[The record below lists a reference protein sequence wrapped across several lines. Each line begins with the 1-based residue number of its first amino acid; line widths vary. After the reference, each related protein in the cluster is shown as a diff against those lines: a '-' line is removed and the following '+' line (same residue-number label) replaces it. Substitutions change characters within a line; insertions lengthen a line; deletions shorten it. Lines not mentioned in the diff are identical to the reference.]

1 MNLGVFRCSGTSDAK
16 NSKGTNNRDAHDCWN
31 LVELFPSRRSCLRIC
46 ALRFCGLTMAAWR
59 SSGQVARGEGE
70 SDIFLIRRYEYTRA
84 RGIWYEGGR
93 FACHSRTSVTCEWG
107 KLAVPTSPP
116 EARSKKSST
125 PGARTHAKPT
135 KGQKRTTWGTHTVAR
150 RPPMRAAKGFPRRKS

>member
-1 MNLGVFRCSGTSDAK
+1 MAFLDAPELPTRKTQKVQTIGMLTIVGTLLSY
-16 NSKGTNNRDAHDCWN
+16 SH
-31 LVELFPSRRSCLRIC
+31 PCLRIC
-46 ALRFCGLTMAAWR
+46 ALRFFGLTMAAWR

-84 RGIWYEGGR
+84 RGIWYEDGR

-150 RPPMRAAKGFPRRKS
+150 RPPTRAAKGFPRRKS

>member
-1 MNLGVFRCSGTSDAK
+1 MLDDTVRSIVNRLPRVSNLDHFSEDPG
-16 NSKGTNNRDAHDCWN
+16 
-31 LVELFPSRRSCLRIC
+31 SCLRILLRIC
-46 ALRFCGLTMAAWR
+46 ALTMAAWR

-107 KLAVPTSPP
+107 NLAVPTSPP

-125 PGARTHAKPT
+125 PGARRLVRTHAKPN
-135 KGQKRTTWGTHTVAR
+135 KRIKTSRGKR
-150 RPPMRAAKGFPRRKS
+150 DSNPAKPRGR

>member
-1 MNLGVFRCSGTSDAK
+1 MLRNFRREKLKRYKQSGCS
-16 NSKGTNNRDAHDCWN
+16 R
-31 LVELFPSRRSCLRIC
+31 LFVPFELFLSRRSCLRIC

-116 EARSKKSST
+116 EARSRALREPAHTRNPTNAS
-125 PGARTHAKPT
+125 KPHGESAT
-135 KGQKRTTWGTHTVAR
+135 QIQLNPAGDSQ
-150 RPPMRAAKGFPRRKS
+150 